1 MISSAFSIAIVAMF
15 EEDGTS
21 INLNVDEKHEVLG
34 IYFLGYMITKIPS
47 GRLAD
52 TFGARKVVG
61 FSTILA
67 ALLTLATPFIVQWDY
82 YALLGTRLMTGVL
95 EGCIFPCL
103 LPITANWYSTTP
115 SSKFLSSMEASAFGI
130 GFTFLIGG
138 YLIDVCGWASI
149 FYFVGSVTLI
159 WVGVWFYLV
168 YDSPNEHPRITP
180 DERIQIGREIANFEI
195 KKYSLFEI
203 PWKGILTSGP
213 VWAIVIAQVANF
225 YLYAILTNEVPTY
238 LSEVFQ
244 YDIAEVGLFASLPPL
259 GKYFV
264 TILFGN
270 LADYSL
276 SSGKLSVGATRK
288 IFEALGL
295 LVPAGCLAIQAIFGH
310 SLAVSLL
317 TLMSAK
323 LFNGAIVGGHLPS
336 IVEVAPNFSG
346 FVSGWVFTFA
356 AIAAYS
362 SAKITALLLQNGHTF
377 DEWKYTFWI
386 TAGICLIGFVWAI
399 VIAQVANFYLYAI
412 LTNEVPTYLSEV
424 LQYDIA
430 EVGLFASLPPLGKY
444 FVTILFGNLADYS
457 LSSGKLSVGATRK
470 IFEALGLLVPAGCLA
485 IQAIF
490 GHSLAVSLLTLM
502 SAKLFNGAIVGG
514 HLPSIVEVAPN
525 FSGFVSGWVF
535 TFAAI
540 AAYSSAKITALL
552 LQNGHTFD
560 EWKYTFWI
568 TAGICLIGFVWAI
581 VIAQVAN
588 FYLYAILTNEVPT
601 YLSEVL
607 QYDIA
612 EVGLFASLPPLGKYF
627 VTILFG
633 NLADYSL
640 NSGKLLVG
648 TTRKIFEALGLLVP
662 AGCLAIQAIFGHSLA
677 VSLLTLMSAKLFN
690 GAIVGGHLPSIVEV
704 APNFSGFVSGNAMP
718 PIHEMLT
725 CRRILTIM
733 SVSGFIVNAVLKTV
747 FNIAVVAMTKKTNQT
762 AEIFAWDE
770 NQRQELIGIFF
781 WGFALTKIPSGRLAE
796 VIGSRK
802 VTGYSMLLASLLTI
816 LTPWISYSNY
826 YILLSSRV
834 LMGFLVGAS
843 WPAVMPLAARWVPP
857 HEQTIFISCIAST
870 AVGAGIAF
878 QVSGFLIS
886 ALGWKSVFYVFGGVS
901 TLWSLL
907 WFGLIYDS
915 PQQHPR
921 ISQEEKD
928 LIESQIR
935 DVKIRNVRLSEI
947 PWISI
952 LTSGPVWAIAA
963 GQIAVFFGYMTLSN
977 EIPSYMDQVLH
988 LEIKQIGIFAGFPYF
1003 GAYFLSLASSHF
1015 ADYLRK
1021 SGKLSTT
1028 AVRKIFEAVGLLV
1041 PAFSMLLLVFWGYL
1055 TPVAVTLFTIS
1066 ITTCAISSAGHC
1078 TNMLDVSPNFAGTI
1092 CGLVNTFSSF
1102 TAYIS
1107 TEMVTALL
1115 RKDNTFKEWRFVFA
1129 IVFGV
1134 EVIATG
1140 VYLIFCSG
1148 EKQSWDSVKTNEGR
1162 EEIRPLK
1169 RKNLNQNL
1177 E

>member
-1 MISSAFSIAIVAMF
+1 
-15 EEDGTS
+15 
-21 INLNVDEKHEVLG
+21 
-34 IYFLGYMITKIPS
+34 
-47 GRLAD
+47 
-52 TFGARKVVG
+52 
-61 FSTILA
+61 
-67 ALLTLATPFIVQWDY
+67 
-82 YALLGTRLMTGVL
+82 
-95 EGCIFPCL
+95 
-103 LPITANWYSTTP
+103 
-115 SSKFLSSMEASAFGI
+115 
-130 GFTFLIGG
+130 
-138 YLIDVCGWASI
+138 
-149 FYFVGSVTLI
+149 
-159 WVGVWFYLV
+159 
-168 YDSPNEHPRITP
+168 
-180 DERIQIGREIANFEI
+180 
-195 KKYSLFEI
+195 
-203 PWKGILTSGP
+203 
-213 VWAIVIAQVANF
+213 
-225 YLYAILTNEVPTY
+225 
-238 LSEVFQ
+238 
-244 YDIAEVGLFASLPPL
+244 
-259 GKYFV
+259 
-264 TILFGN
+264 
-270 LADYSL
+270 
-276 SSGKLSVGATRK
+276 
-288 IFEALGL
+288 
-295 LVPAGCLAIQAIFGH
+295 
-310 SLAVSLL
+310 
-317 TLMSAK
+317 
-323 LFNGAIVGGHLPS
+323 
-336 IVEVAPNFSG
+336 
-346 FVSGWVFTFA
+346 
-356 AIAAYS
+356 
-362 SAKITALLLQNGHTF
+362 
-377 DEWKYTFWI
+377 
-386 TAGICLIGFVWAI
+386 
-399 VIAQVANFYLYAI
+399 
-412 LTNEVPTYLSEV
+412 
-424 LQYDIA
+424 
-430 EVGLFASLPPLGKY
+430 
-444 FVTILFGNLADYS
+444 
-457 LSSGKLSVGATRK
+457 
-470 IFEALGLLVPAGCLA
+470 
-485 IQAIF
+485 
-490 GHSLAVSLLTLM
+490 
-502 SAKLFNGAIVGG
+502 
-514 HLPSIVEVAPN
+514 
-525 FSGFVSGWVF
+525 
-535 TFAAI
+535 
-540 AAYSSAKITALL
+540 
-552 LQNGHTFD
+552 
-560 EWKYTFWI
+560 
-568 TAGICLIGFVWAI
+568 
-581 VIAQVAN
+581 
-588 FYLYAILTNEVPT
+588 
-601 YLSEVL
+601 
-607 QYDIA
+607 
-612 EVGLFASLPPLGKYF
+612 
-627 VTILFG
+627 
-633 NLADYSL
+633 
-640 NSGKLLVG
+640 
-648 TTRKIFEALGLLVP
+648 
-662 AGCLAIQAIFGHSLA
+662 
-677 VSLLTLMSAKLFN
+677 
-690 GAIVGGHLPSIVEV
+690 
-704 APNFSGFVSGNAMP
+704 MP
-718 PIHEMLT
+718 PIREMLT

-802 VTGYSMLLASLLTI
+802 VTGYSMLLASILTI
-816 LTPWISYSNY
+816 LTPWISKSNY
-826 YILLSSRV
+826 YIFLSSRV

-921 ISQEEKD
+921 ISPEEKD

-1134 EVIATG
+1134 EVVATG